1 MEHFANRVLVPR
13 LKVNYQIQRT
23 GKERMKMVIRHFK
36 VNILPVQNEPVVAYE
51 LDYYIFEQETI
62 LSYQELKTYKIE
74 TFESNRE

>member
-1 MEHFANRVLVPR
+1 MNRA
-13 LKVNYQIQRT
+13 
-23 GKERMKMVIRHFK
+23 
-36 VNILPVQNEPVVAYE
+36 VAYE